1 LEKIVVHGGKALTG
15 ILDSDGAKNAV
26 LPIMAALILNESEED
41 IIIENVPDIK
51 DVKSM
56 CSILSSLGVKITDRG
71 GGEVVFNA
79 SALSR
84 SSIPPRLTKEMRSSI
99 FIMGPL
105 LARLGKVH
113 MSGPGGCAIGSRP
126 IDLHLKGLRAL
137 GAEIDETEEY
147 ITAVSPALRG
157 ATIHLD
163 LPSVGATENVMMA
176 AVGAQGETII
186 NNAAK
191 EPEIVDLQNFLNYIG
206 ADIRG
211 AGTSRIRIKGPTP
224 LRGGRY
230 KVIPDRIVTGT
241 MMIAAGITGGD
252 ILLKNV
258 IPRHVKAIT
267 AKLREAGMF
276 IEEGENWLRA
286 KAGPMRSVEKV
297 STQAYPGYPTDL
309 QAPIMSLLA
318 LAEGRSTI
326 YEEIFENR
334 LKHVQ
339 ELRKMGANITPRG
352 NRAEIAG
359 VKKLLPG
366 KVVEATDLRA
376 GAALVLAALAVDGK
390 TEILNPHHIDRGYDK
405 LEEKLVSLGG
415 EIYRVREG

>member
-1 LEKIVVHGGKALTG
+1 MEKIVVHGGKALRGT
-15 ILDSDGAKNAV
+15 LVSDGAKNAV
-26 LPIMAALILNESEED
+26 LPIMAALILNDSEED
-41 IIIENVPDIK
+41 IIIENVPGIK

-71 GGEVVFNA
+71 GGKLVFNA
-79 SALSR
+79 STLSR
-84 SSIPPRLTKEMRSSI
+84 SSIPPSLTKEMRSSI

-137 GAEIDETEEY
+137 GAKIDETEEY
-147 ITAVSPALRG
+147 ITGVSPVMRG
-157 ATIHLD
+157 AAIHLD

-206 ADIRG
+206 AHIRG
-211 AGTSRIRIKGPTP
+211 AGTSSIRIKGPTP
-224 LRGGRY
+224 LRGGTY

-258 IPRHVKAIT
+258 IPRHVRAIT

-286 KAGPMRSVEKV
+286 KAGPRRSVQKV

-318 LAEGRSTI
+318 LSEGRSII

-334 LKHVQ
+334 LKHVK
-339 ELRKMGANITPRG
+339 ELRKLGARITPRG
-352 NRAEIAG
+352 NRAEIEG
-359 VKKLLPG
+359 VKRFLPG
-366 KVVEATDLRA
+366 KVVKATDLRA

-390 TEILNPHHIDRGYDK
+390 TEILNPEHIDRGYDK

-415 EIYRVREG
+415 DIYRVREV